1 MGRPKTKIKAR
12 FSYSRKPGAFDRFLA
27 SQIDSEGKKL
37 LNIEPLKDFKPPE
50 DAILRDPPGGRRT
63 SHYC

>member
-1 MGRPKTKIKAR
+1 MARRRIKAR
-12 FSYSRKPGAFDRFLA
+12 FSFSRKPGAFDRYLA

-50 DAILRDPPGGRRT
+50 DAILRHQTSDRRT
-63 SHYC
+63 PYYR